1 MRLIFVALGVAS
13 IAVLGGVVTSV
24 YSMDHAEPVDEPP
37 PLTTGT
43 ERRGAQPLREA
54 SPAPAKPVPAGCVDK
69 SENCARWATMGEC
82 DANPAYMLSDC
93 ARSCDACDAASKA
106 AVSKSRA
113 VCHRTAET
121 APALRAGDIH
131 AVFERVLENY
141 GERVTVLSRPPE
153 GPWVVTIDDFLDAS
167 EVEALVTKGGHHFE
181 RSLAGDAVTQVR
193 TSETSWCNVPYC
205 ENDETVKRIKLRVS
219 NATGV
224 PLTNSEHIQVLR
236 YGPGD
241 FYRSHHDQNA
251 RPRSPWGPRLFTF
264 FLYLSDVEEGGATR
278 FSKLGLT
285 VQPKRGRALV
295 WPSVH
300 NDDPGCTRRG
310 GMYGNADER
319 TTHEAMPVTAG
330 VKFAAN
336 MWLHQ
341 YDFQRPLAAGCRNE
355 DDAQCGACNPEDR
368 PADVVM
374 RAS

>member
-13 IAVLGGVVTSV
+13 VALLGGVVTSV
-24 YSMDHAEPVDEPP
+24 YSFDHAEPVDEPP

-43 ERRGAQPLREA
+43 EQRGAQPLREE
-54 SPAPAKPVPAGCVDK
+54 SPAPAKPAKAVPAGCVDK

-181 RSLAGDAVTQVR
+181 RSLAGDAVTKVR

-205 ENDETVKRIKLRVS
+205 EGDATVQRIKARVS
-219 NATGV
+219 NVTGV
-224 PLTNSEHIQVLR
+224 PITNSEHIQVLR
-236 YGPGD
+236 YEAGQ
-241 FYRSHHDQNA
+241 FYKAHHDQNA
-251 RPRSPWGPRLFTF
+251 HPRSPWGPRVFTF
-264 FLYLSDVEEGGATR
+264 FMYLSDVEAGGATR
-278 FSKLGLT
+278 FTKLDT
-285 VQPKRGRALV
+285 EVAPKKGRALL
-295 WPSVH
+295 WPSVF
-300 NDDPGCTRRG
+300 DDDVGALRK
-310 GMYGNADER
+310 NSDDR
-319 TTHEAMPVTAG
+319 TYHEAMPVEAG

-336 MWLHQ
+336 FWLHL
-341 YDFQRPLAAGCRNE
+341 YDFQTPHKAACTNSDHDECGGRGCVHSAR
-355 DDAQCGACNPEDR
+355 
-368 PADVVM
+368 
-374 RAS
+374 